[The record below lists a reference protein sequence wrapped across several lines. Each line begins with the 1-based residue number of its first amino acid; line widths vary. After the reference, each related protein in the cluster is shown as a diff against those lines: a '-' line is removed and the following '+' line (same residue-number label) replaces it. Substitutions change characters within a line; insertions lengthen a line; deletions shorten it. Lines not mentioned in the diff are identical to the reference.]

1 MSWAERDA
9 RVLWHPYTQ
18 AELEP
23 PPLAIVRGEGAWLE
37 AEDGSRYLDAISSWW
52 TCVHGHAH
60 PRLSAAISQQAATLE
75 HVIFAGVTHPAA
87 VELAERLT
95 ALLGLDR
102 VFYSDNGSTAVEVA
116 IKMAFQYWANR
127 GAPRTRFLKLEGAYH
142 GDTVGA
148 MSVGGVPLFHEAFS
162 DLLFRADTYDG
173 EVGPDV
179 AAVIVEPMVQG
190 AGGMRVQRPEF
201 LAEVA
206 ERCAK
211 AETLLIADE
220 VMTGFGRTGKMFACE
235 HAGVRPD
242 IVCLSK
248 GLSGGVM
255 PFAATV
261 AREEIF
267 EAFCSKDARRTFFH
281 GHSFT
286 GNPLG
291 CAVALESLRI
301 FEDEPVLERSRT
313 IGERIG
319 LGLEPLRGRVKEL
332 RGLGSIRAVELPD
345 RVGGYLAEVGPRLKA
360 MALERG
366 VLLRPLGNVL
376 YALPPLCLT
385 DGEADRIASVMVE
398 LSEAVLS
405 GAGHREV

>member
-18 AELEP
+18 VELEP
-23 PPLAIVRGEGAWLE
+23 PPVAIVRGEGAWLE
-37 AEDGSRYLDAISSWW
+37 ADDGRRYLDAISSWW

-60 PRLSAAISQQAATLE
+60 PRLVRALAEQAATLE
-75 HVIFAGVTHPAA
+75 HVIFAGVTHPPA

-102 VFYSDNGSTAVEVA
+102 VFFSDNGSTAVEVA
-116 IKMAFQYWANR
+116 LKMAFQYWANR
-127 GAPRTRFLKLEGAYH
+127 GEQRTRFLKLEGAYH

-148 MSVGGVPLFHEAFS
+148 MSVGGVPLFHEAFG
-162 DLLFRADTYDG
+162 DLLFRADNYEG

-190 AGGMRVQRPEF
+190 AGGMLVQEPGF
-201 LAEVA
+201 LKGIAD
-206 ERCAK
+206 RCAQ
-211 AETLLIADE
+211 AGTLLVADE
-220 VMTGFGRTGKMFACE
+220 VMTGFGRTGRMFACE
-235 HAGVRPD
+235 HADVRPD

-248 GLSGGVM
+248 ALTGGVL

-261 AREEIF
+261 AREAIY
-267 EAFCSKDARRTFFH
+267 EAFASRDPHRTFFH
-281 GHSFT
+281 GHSYT

-291 CAVALESLRI
+291 CAVALESLKL
-301 FEDEPVLERSRT
+301 FDEEPLLERSNA

-319 LGLEPLRGRVKEL
+319 RGLESLRGKVGDL
-332 RGLGSIRAVELPD
+332 RGLGSIRAVELPVPD
-345 RVGGYLAEVGPRLKA
+345 GGYLAEVGLRMRA

-385 DGEADRIASVMVE
+385 DAEADRIAAVMVE
-398 LSEAVLS
+398 LCEAVLE
-405 GAGHREV
+405 R